1 MATITNS
8 LVAVFAT
15 DGRAC
20 EAARRV
26 RNLGV
31 DDRDIRIGDPPR
43 SHRPRRSRHAPN
55 GTTLAVPDSADARH
69 VMLTAGSL
77 RVDVGSPAGT
87 PVETLASHERAGTRP
102 GRAM

>member
-1 MATITNS
+1 MTTVTNS
-8 LVAVFAT
+8 LLAVFAT

-31 DDRDIRIGDPPR
+31 DDRDIRIGDSPR
-43 SHRPRRSRHAPN
+43 SRRPRRSRHASN
-55 GTTLAVPDSADARH
+55 GTTLAVPDSEKARQ

-77 RVDVGSPAGT
+77 RVEVVSPAGK